1 MGDDGLD
8 ARFVQGREALGGELT
23 GYEGIDAHLLQ
34 DGGPLARSEPH
45 VRHVAAACDDA
56 ALRGVTTAKLE
67 RATQPRLY
75 QSVAS
80 DSDLHAIFPS
90 PEILRLQYPNNPPL
104 NVEYGKRRVSS
115 RRAARTLDGSPARRA
130 QRAAMVRPSSPCSGN
145 GWFLQHDSV
154 GGRPRSAPLDDG
166 DACDKGDQ
174 GRPLRKTYDVDALSR
189 GACRRCAWRRR
200 RRDGRGRDGS
210 RSTYAARRLPPRNPS
225 SRGCPPWALW
235 ISEPP

>member
-1 MGDDGLD
+1 MEMTGLD

-34 DGGPLARSEPH
+34 EGGPLARSEPH

-56 ALRGVTTAKLE
+56 ALRGVTGKA
-67 RATQPRLY
+67 RAGGRSRGY
-75 QSVAS
+75 IESVAS

-115 RRAARTLDGSPARRA
+115 RRAARTLNGSPARGRNGPLWFGCH
-130 QRAAMVRPSSPCSGN
+130 RHVPAMSACAR
-145 GWFLQHDSV
+145 LRR
-154 GGRPRSAPLDDG
+154 GRPRSALSTM
-166 DACDKGDQ
+166 AMLATKGDQ

-200 RRDGRGRDGS
+200 RRDGRDRGGS

-225 SRGCPPWALW
+225 SRGCRPWALW